1 MVWFEKLKLNK
12 QLVRSVNEA
21 GFTNPTE
28 LQLKTINRIIG
39 GQDIIAIGHEGSGK
53 TTAYV
58 LGVLNRFNYAP
69 EGVPK
74 VLILVPEKD
83 QVFGVIEQFD
93 RLNKNKSIRIVGLY
107 VAPGTE
113 AQMDALADGADIVV
127 ATPDRARA
135 IYLKLA
141 LNLNK
146 VDLLVIDDAD
156 QMVKNGLQLP
166 VVELANSIGKGQHLV
181 FTQVLHSK
189 LEKMIAPF
197 MNQPAIIEVEELAEA
212 RVQTHPQLLYNLP
225 NFGTKLNLLNL
236 FLYDEEVFTKT
247 VVFVNTQNT
256 ADKVYQSLHS
266 RLRDAVAYLNP
277 KFFDTNGFNHI
288 EDFKEAENAR
298 VLIVVNE
305 NTERINLNSVPFIIH
320 FDIPED
326 KEVFI
331 DRITNHQPNSDDETL
346 AITFATDIEL
356 SQVKKIEQTT
366 GQKISPAAL
375 PEELVIE
382 KDTKVKKEEK
392 EKKAAAKP
400 NPDEPTTGAAFHE
413 KKAANAKT
421 YNYSSGQKAKMNN
434 KRKH

>member
-21 GFTNPTE
+21 GFANPTE
-28 LQLKTINRIIG
+28 LQLKTLARIVG
-39 GQDIIAIGHEGSGK
+39 GQDIIAVAPEGAGK

-93 RLNKNKSIRIVGLY
+93 RLNKNKSIKIVGLY
-107 VAPGTE
+107 VAPGVE

-135 IYLKLA
+135 IYLKLG

-146 VDLLVIDDAD
+146 VDLFIVDDAD
-156 QMVKNGLQLP
+156 LMVKKGLQLP
-166 VVELANSIGKGQHLV
+166 VVELANSIGRGQHLV
-181 FTQVLHSK
+181 FTEVIHSK
-189 LEKMIAPF
+189 LEKMLAPF

-212 RVQTHPQLLYNLP
+212 PLQTYPQLLYNVP

-236 FLYDEEVFTKT
+236 FLYDDEVFTKT
-247 VVFVNTQNT
+247 VVFVNTQAT
-256 ADKVYQSLHS
+256 ADKVYKSLHS

-277 KFFDTNGFNHI
+277 KFFDTSGFKSV
-288 EDFKEAENAR
+288 EDFKAAENSR
-298 VLIVVNE
+298 VLIVTNE
-305 NTERINLNSVPFIIH
+305 NNETIDLNGVPFFIH
-320 FDIPED
+320 FDLPAEN
-326 KEVFI
+326 ELFI
-331 DRITNHQPNSDDETL
+331 ERITNNQPNSDDETL

-356 SQVKKIEQTT
+356 SQVKKIEQAT
-366 GQKISPAAL
+366 GKKIAPATL

-382 KDTKVKKEEK
+382 KDTKAKKEEA
-392 EKKAAAKP
+392 EKKPAKSNQDAP
-400 NPDEPTTGAAFHE
+400 IVGAAFHE